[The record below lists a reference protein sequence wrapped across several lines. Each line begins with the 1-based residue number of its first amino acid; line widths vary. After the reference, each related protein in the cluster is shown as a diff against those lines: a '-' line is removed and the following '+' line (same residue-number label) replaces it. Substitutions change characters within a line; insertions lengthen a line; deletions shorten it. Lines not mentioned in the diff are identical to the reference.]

1 MAKVTKDMM
10 ICDILDVQ
18 PHLEEIFISHGMN
31 CVGCPG
37 SNLETLEEAAA
48 GHGVNLKKLLKEVNE
63 E

>member
-48 GHGVNLKKLLKEVNE
+48 GHGVNLEKLLKEVNE

>member
-1 MAKVTKDMM
+1 MEKITKDMM
-10 ICDILDVQ
+10 ICDILEVQ
-18 PHLEEIFISHGMN
+18 PHLEEIFISHGMH

-48 GHGVNLKKLLKEVNE
+48 GHGISLEKLLKEVNE

>member
-10 ICDILDVQ
+10 ICDILEVQ
-18 PHLEEIFISHGMN
+18 PHLEEIFVSHGMP

-48 GHGVNLKKLLKEVNE
+48 GHGVALSKLLEELNE